1 MYRKDNDPIESF
13 SNHLKS
19 ELLYLIDSKDLEEI
33 IKLINN
39 YIYFYNNERIQIKTG
54 MSPVEYQ
61 THAV

>member
-1 MYRKDNDPIESF
+1 MYRKDNHPIESF

-39 YIYFYNNERIQIKTG
+39 YIYFYNNERIQIKPG
-54 MSPVEYQ
+54 MSPVEY
-61 THAV
+61 

>member
-54 MSPVEYQ
+54 MSPVEY
-61 THAV
+61 